1 MVSHIAELL
10 EKPQELEL
18 LYRQDKAGFQR
29 EFDRIYPEISI
40 HPVAQAWHARLHY
53 STTTEATTANHWF
66 LIVTCL
72 LAGFL
77 AKLPDFFPIAEEFY
91 YPRNIGFFVFPFL
104 IATFAWQRD
113 LPVRTLTIMGLL
125 IALVCVWINSLPDS
139 ASSDTLILS
148 CIHVP
153 LLLWSVLGFAYAS
166 TDTVRRIEFLRYN
179 GELLVMTGII
189 LIAGGLLTA
198 ITLGLFELI
207 NVNIQEFY
215 FRYIVIWG
223 LASAPLVGTFLVQN
237 QPQLVDK
244 VSPVIARV
252 FSPLVLIT
260 LVAYISAV
268 LYTGK
273 DPYTDR
279 DFLIVF
285 NLLLIGVMAI
295 VFFAVAERS
304 GSDSGRFH
312 LIVLAGIS
320 IAAILVN
327 GIALSAILFRIGEW
341 GITPNRMAVLGGNI
355 LILINLL
362 IVALRLVQ
370 TLLYQ
375 KPLKAVEESIARF
388 LPVYAVWTCV
398 VVFLFPLLFQFR

>member
-1 MVSHIAELL
+1 MVSHIADLL
-10 EKPQELEL
+10 DKPRELEL
-18 LYRQDKAGFQR
+18 LYRGNKAGFQR
-29 EFDRIYPEISI
+29 EFDRIYPEIST
-40 HPVAQAWHARLHY
+40 HPVAQVWYERLNY
-53 STTTEATTANHWF
+53 SPVPPVTSGNYWF
-66 LIVTCL
+66 LIITCF

-91 YPRNIGFFVFPFL
+91 YPRNIGFVVFPFL
-104 IATFAWQRD
+104 IATFVRQRNT
-113 LPVRTLTIMGLL
+113 PVRTLSFIGML
-125 IALVCVWINSLPDS
+125 IALVCVWINVLPDT
-139 ASSDTLILS
+139 ASSDTVILA

-153 LLLWSVLGFAYAS
+153 LLLWSVLGFTFAS
-166 TDTVRRIEFLRYN
+166 NHTGLRIEFLRYN

-207 NVNIQEFY
+207 NLNIQEFY

-260 LVAYISAV
+260 LIAYLTAV

-304 GSDSGRFH
+304 GTRSGRFH
-312 LIVLAGIS
+312 LMVLTGIAV
-320 IAAILVN
+320 AAILVN

-341 GITPNRMAVLGGNI
+341 GITPNRMAVMGGNI

-362 IVALRLVQ
+362 IVALRLLQ

-375 KPLKAVEESIARF
+375 KPVLVVEESIARF
-388 LPVYAVWTCV
+388 LPIYAVWTCV